1 MGEEILQKAQERE
14 RHYDCRLPRW
24 LHQPM
29 RAGKNLTEV
38 DGILSDLGLHTV
50 CRSAKCPN
58 RMECF
63 SSRTATFL
71 LMGDICTRNCS
82 FCSVTKG
89 TPEPLDAE
97 EPGKIARAAAA
108 IGLEHVVMTSVT
120 RDDLPDGGA
129 GHFAL
134 AIQAV
139 REELPRA
146 TVEVLTPDFKG
157 NKRYLATVLMAKPD
171 VFNHNMETVEE
182 LYPRVRPMADYRVS
196 LALLRDAR
204 EIAAQIITKSGLMV
218 GLGETREQLRRAFYD
233 LAGAECRM
241 LTLGQYLRPSREQL
255 KVERFVSPAE
265 FEEMAGEAREAG
277 IPVVASAPLIRSSY
291 RAGELMKDQEIDQEI
306 MVDRRVDHKEN

>member
-1 MGEEILQKAQERE
+1 MGEKILQEAQERE
-14 RHYDCRLPRW
+14 RHYDCRMPRW

-29 RAGKNLTEV
+29 RAGKNLAEV

-89 TPEPLDAE
+89 VPEPLDAE

-108 IGLEHVVMTSVT
+108 MGLQHVVMTSVT

-129 GHFAL
+129 GHFTL

-139 REELPRA
+139 REELPQV
-146 TVEVLTPDFKG
+146 TVEVLTPDFKE
-157 NKRYLATVLMAKPD
+157 NKRSLTTVLMAKPD

-182 LYPRVRPMADYRVS
+182 LYPRVRPMGDYRVS

-204 EIAAQIITKSGLMV
+204 EIAPRIITKSGLMI
-218 GLGETREQLRRAFYD
+218 GLGETREQLRRAFRD
-233 LAGAECRM
+233 LAGVECRM

-255 KVERFVSPAE
+255 KVARFVSPGE
-265 FEEMAGEAREAG
+265 FEEMAGEAGEAG
-277 IPVVASAPLIRSSY
+277 IPVVASAPLVRSSY